1 MGKHGINAP
10 PGMPIQKIEDLLPAA
25 KKMADSDGEVRG
37 PQTSAE
43 LYLLACMQSKLVC
56 ITITDLD
63 MLPPLV
69 GMYRLELFLGTQ
81 THFVHDVI
89 YWLCWQV
96 VLKSQI
102 LAGGRGLGKFK
113 NGLQGGVHIVNV
125 DKVQELGEQMLNQ
138 VLVTKQTGPGG
149 KPVNTLYL
157 AAKMQLTNEMYF
169 AILLDRSTAGPMM
182 IGCSEGGTSIEDLAE
197 KYPEKIIK
205 IPVDI
210 REGITDAQA
219 NKMVEGLQVTTDKKA
234 AAEQIKNM
242 YEMFTSCDCTMVEV
256 RRLASPP
263 VSVVLF
269 PAAPGHGSNA
279 INHTAGLQG

>member
-1 MGKHGINAP
+1 MHA
-10 PGMPIQKIEDLLPAA
+10 
-25 KKMADSDGEVRG
+25 
-37 PQTSAE
+37 
-43 LYLLACMQSKLVC
+43 
-56 ITITDLD
+56 
-63 MLPPLV
+63 
-69 GMYRLELFLGTQ
+69 
-81 THFVHDVI
+81 VI
-89 YWLCWQV
+89 RWLCWQV

-149 KPVNTLYL
+149 KPVN

-219 NKMVEGLQVTTDKKA
+219 NEMVEGLQVTTDKKA

-256 RRLASPP
+256 RRFASSA
-263 VSVVLF
+263 VAVVLF
-269 PAAPGHGSNA
+269 PAAPGHGSNT
-279 INHTAGLQG
+279 INHTAGLQS

>member
-1 MGKHGINAP
+1 M
-10 PGMPIQKIEDLLPAA
+10 
-25 KKMADSDGEVRG
+25 
-37 PQTSAE
+37 
-43 LYLLACMQSKLVC
+43 
-56 ITITDLD
+56 
-63 MLPPLV
+63 
-69 GMYRLELFLGTQ
+69 
-81 THFVHDVI
+81 
-89 YWLCWQV
+89 

-138 VLVTKQTGPGG
+138 ILVTKQTGPAG

-169 AILLDRSTAGPMM
+169 AILLDRSSAGPMM

-219 NKMVEGLQVTTDKKA
+219 NEMVDGLQVTTDKKA

-242 YEMFTSCDCTMVEV
+242 YNMFTSCDCTMVEV
-256 RRLASPP
+256 SCPGCTNDCITHCTVRCHLAS
-263 VSVVLF
+263 SMHMLLQRWQSQSLLM
-269 PAAPGHGSNA
+269 HGA
-279 INHTAGLQG
+279 YLYRHNHWLLMHTCIALVNTSGSIPHHQTTLEAHCGPDQSLLHLMAS

>member
-1 MGKHGINAP
+1 M
-10 PGMPIQKIEDLLPAA
+10 
-25 KKMADSDGEVRG
+25 
-37 PQTSAE
+37 
-43 LYLLACMQSKLVC
+43 
-56 ITITDLD
+56 
-63 MLPPLV
+63 
-69 GMYRLELFLGTQ
+69 
-81 THFVHDVI
+81 
-89 YWLCWQV
+89 
-96 VLKSQI
+96 
-102 LAGGRGLGKFK
+102 
-113 NGLQGGVHIVNV
+113 HIVNV

-182 IGCSEGGTSIEDLAE
+182 IGCSKGGTSIEDLAE

-219 NKMVEGLQVTTDKKA
+219 NEMVEGLQVTTDKKA

-256 RRLASPP
+256 GRLTHTLHVFHVHVHSRMMPESDRHDCILQFMRTPSVFHRQWRQSSQLSHGCQQIPVFAACAVFPCTKFDSQLCYRHCVRRLTLTS
-263 VSVVLF
+263 
-269 PAAPGHGSNA
+269 
-279 INHTAGLQG
+279 

>member
-1 MGKHGINAP
+1 MGRY
-10 PGMPIQKIEDLLPAA
+10 EDLKP
-25 KKMADSDGEVRG
+25 SC
-37 PQTSAE
+37 PE
-43 LYLLACMQSKLVC
+43 LHLLACLQSKLVC
-56 ITITDLD
+56 MTVTYLN
-63 MLPPLV
+63 MLSSMV
-69 GMYRLELFLGTQ
+69 GMHRAVLYLETQ
-81 THFVHDVI
+81 MHFVHDVI
-89 YWLCWQV
+89 FWLCWQV

-219 NKMVEGLQVTTDKKA
+219 NEMVEGLQVTTDKKA

-256 RRLASPP
+256 RRLASSA
-263 VSVVLF
+263 VAVVLF
-269 PAAPGHGSNA
+269 PAAPAHGSNA
-279 INHTAGLQG
+279 INHTAGLQA

>member
-1 MGKHGINAP
+1 MGRYVGYQGLFDSKFACMHAACAHRRHGTNIFT
-10 PGMPIQKIEDLLPAA
+10 L
-25 KKMADSDGEVRG
+25 S
-37 PQTSAE
+37 QTSSCFAT
-43 LYLLACMQSKLVC
+43 Y
-56 ITITDLD
+56 
-63 MLPPLV
+63 
-69 GMYRLELFLGTQ
+69 
-81 THFVHDVI
+81 
-89 YWLCWQV
+89 QV

-138 VLVTKQTGPGG
+138 VLVTKQTGPAG

-169 AILLDRSTAGPMM
+169 AILLDRSSAGPMM

-219 NKMVEGLQVTTDKKA
+219 NEMVDGLQVTTDKKA
-234 AAEQIKNM
+234 AAEQIKNL
-242 YEMFTSCDCTMVEV
+242 YNMFTASDCTMVEV
-256 RRLASPP
+256 SSQTCT
-263 VSVVLF
+263 V
-269 PAAPGHGSNA
+269 
-279 INHTAGLQG
+279 I